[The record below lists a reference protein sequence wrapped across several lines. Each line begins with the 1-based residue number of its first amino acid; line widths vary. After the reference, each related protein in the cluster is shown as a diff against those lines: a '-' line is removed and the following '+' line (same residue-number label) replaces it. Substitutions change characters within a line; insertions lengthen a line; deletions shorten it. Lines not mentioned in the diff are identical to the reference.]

1 MVILSVAI
9 STKKGNVIFSRQ
21 YISIR
26 GSKIEGLLSAFPK
39 LIQGERQ
46 HTYVET
52 DNIRYVYQPIEK
64 LYLLILTTKSSNI
77 LEDLET
83 LRLLSRL
90 VPEYCSQLTEQ
101 GIQESGFE
109 LIFAFDEVIA
119 NGYKENVSKNQIET
133 YIKMESSNEE
143 RYKQKEE
150 EKRRQAVLWREQQ
163 IQKIEQEKEDR
174 MKMGNTGGTFRGG
187 FGSEDMFGNQTS
199 HSGNSGMGSNFSNQN
214 SSYSNEKHF
223 PSNYEEKTNQPQS
236 GYSNESKKTERAKPK
251 VKKGGPK
258 KGLVLGSRKTQKA
271 IGQGSG
277 LISKFQELGEIKKED
292 KQQNQNSNQSD
303 NENEIEKETNQNEKK
318 SIVSNRKKIDRKPV
332 HFEIRESITVLY
344 NRTGDLEKFQLA
356 GALAVRIN
364 EATFSKCGFKVEKVD
379 KSDNLGKA
387 ILYSTFPKINKRAFA
402 KDNLLIMKNQN
413 SQYPSDGSPTP
424 VMKWQVSDSSSS
436 PPIVLTFWPSPSSEG
451 MTMVAEYSLKLLD
464 FELRDVTINIP
475 VPGARTPVIQQIDG
489 EYSFNSKDRILSWTN
504 ITINEENQDGVLEF
518 LIPKCKSEEFYPVEV
533 KFETENTYSQL
544 KVMENFYFQ
553 DKNTIQT
560 EFSQQSQMKV
570 KKYQI
575 D

>member
-119 NGYKENVSKNQIET
+119 NGYKENVLKNQIET
-133 YIKMESSNEE
+133 YIKIESSNEE

-187 FGSEDMFGNQTS
+187 FGSEDI
-199 HSGNSGMGSNFSNQN
+199 
-214 SSYSNEKHF
+214 
-223 PSNYEEKTNQPQS
+223 

-251 VKKGGPK
+251 IKKGGPK

-292 KQQNQNSNQSD
+292 KQQNQNSDQSD

-436 PPIVLTFWPSPSSEG
+436 SPIVLTFWPSPSSEG

-464 FELRDVTINIP
+464 FELRDVKINIP
-475 VPGARTPVIQQIDG
+475 VPGARAPVIQQIDG

-553 DKNTIQT
+553 DENTIQT
-560 EFSQQSQMKV
+560 EFSQQSQIKV